1 MSDVTYRTVDVQ
13 EMAAEEI
20 RDAKDNGVDPR
31 VIAAGHLAIG
41 RAMLDQLDQLN
52 LEETH
57 HEMRDLR

>member
-41 RAMLDQLDQLN
+41 RAMLDQLNQ
-52 LEETH
+52 EETPH
-57 HEMRDLR
+57 VDS